1 MKHVFL
7 LLLLCLIF
15 QNILTARGTLK
26 MRMAKAAQALK
37 LISKTKEKNLRK
49 LQNTDVVSDT
59 EDGESS
65 SGNQTET
72 SGVIPDTSVQTSLP
86 VENYTDS
93 SPADAP
99 ESANATAA
107 NANVSVDKPVAVKP
121 KTTGN
126 SKAAV
131 QVTKFH
137 NFKPPTTKGPGKVT
151 FGVFFYFVGRPIVKF
166 IVMRLRITYKSGLRN
181 LQETTAESART
192 DCTLSD
198 PSLAGKTL
206 SEEEGKNVNY
216 NCEANATPGDASTAN
231 FTLNTDVPMTMVNA
245 NGTSEALDFSEVN
258 FNGDATDESTSLQ
271 SNTQTISESYIFTAT
286 SWRFTKKVLVLTGTL
301 SSGRRLRNLAL
312 SEGQT
317 VQMTLVDNS
326 NEGNKYDCIL
336 KGVSS
341 STSSLECD
349 TSNNPLKTTVGKL
362 NLNSGT
368 ANNNSTLFTLK
379 MSDNLDANS
388 PIVTASSYVKPTA
401 EMYDNST
408 NSDQAERGNATSQD
422 ATVNAD
428 KPVSSKG
435 QVVDIKD
442 NPVQILKF
450 HSFKD
455 RRSDQG
461 IISFGSFFYF
471 IGRAIPYSVIFRL
484 RVNYNSRLRNLDS
497 GTADSLR
504 SDCIIVNES
513 LYGKST
519 TNGKSVNYYCTA
531 NPTRSDRISKVQL
544 NTDFNLALAD
554 INGDVSTLDFN
565 SVSFNGIASDE
576 ATNIQSN
583 TAELSAMTT
592 INDAIAAI
600 QNYYLAISGTL
611 EESSRLL
618 RRLAL
623 RDGETVTM
631 DLKTISNGNY
641 ITNKYDCIYSRIST
655 NTGGLLCDT
664 SGNPINTNVENL
676 HLSTGSSSDTLITVK
691 MKNWSG
697 NNTALV
703 ASSPNKSTYNKS
715 SSGLSGG
722 AIAGIVIACVVL
734 LAGASIAAIMLRKP
748 TYSPPNENTTA
759 IDLKNESTQNI

>member
-7 LLLLCLIF
+7 ILLLCLIF
-15 QNILTARGTLK
+15 QSVLTARGSPK

-37 LISKTKEKNLRK
+37 RISKTKEKSLRK

-59 EDGESS
+59 EAGGSS

-72 SGVIPDTSVQTSLP
+72 SGVLPDTSVQTSLP
-86 VENYTDS
+86 VENYIDN

-99 ESANATAA
+99 ESANATAS

-126 SKAAV
+126 SNAAV

-137 NFKPPTTKGPGKVT
+137 GFRAPRGPGRVN

-166 IVMRLRITYKSGLRN
+166 IVMRLRITYKIGLRN

-206 SEEEGKNVNY
+206 SEEEGKNINY
-216 NCEANATPGDASTAN
+216 NCEANATQGDASTAN

-271 SNTQTISESYIFTAT
+271 SNTVEVTDSYTFTADNCGFNKQILIFTGKLEKA
-286 SWRFTKKVLVLTGTL
+286 L
-301 SSGRRLRNLAL
+301 RRLRNLDL
-312 SEGQT
+312 NEGQSI
-317 VQMTLVDNS
+317 QMTLIDS
-326 NEGNKYDCIL
+326 SDEGNKYDCQIY
-336 KGVSS
+336 GVSS
-341 STSSLECD
+341 TNSTLLCD
-349 TSNNPLKTTVGKL
+349 TSGNPIRTTVEKL
-362 NLNSGT
+362 NLNAGT
-368 ANNNSTLFTLK
+368 SANNQTLFTLK
-379 MSDNLDANS
+379 MGDNLDGNT

-408 NSDQAERGNATSQD
+408 NDNQAERGNATSQD
-422 ATVNAD
+422 ATVNAS

-484 RVNYNSRLRNLDS
+484 RVNYNSRLRNLQA

-565 SVSFNGIASDE
+565 SVNFNGIASEE

-583 TAELSAMTT
+583 TAELSGMTT
-592 INDAIAAI
+592 INDAIAVV

-611 EESSRLL
+611 DESSRRL

-631 DLKTISNGNY
+631 DLKTISNGYY
-641 ITNKYDCIYSRIST
+641 ITNKYDCIFNRIST

-664 SGNPINTNVENL
+664 SRNPINTNVPNL
-676 HLSTGSSSDTLITVK
+676 HLSTGNSSDTLITVK

-697 NNTALV
+697 NNTSLV
-703 ASSPNKSTYNKS
+703 ASSQNKSTYNKS

-748 TYSPPNENTTA
+748 TSSPPYESTTA
-759 IDLKNESTQNI
+759 VDLKNESTQNI